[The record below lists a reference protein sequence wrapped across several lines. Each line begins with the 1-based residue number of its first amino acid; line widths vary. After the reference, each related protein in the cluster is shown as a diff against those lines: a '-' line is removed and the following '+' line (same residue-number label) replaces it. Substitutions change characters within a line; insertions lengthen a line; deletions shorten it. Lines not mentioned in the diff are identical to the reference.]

1 MLKTTLGIYL
11 ISTCLFTAPTSLY
24 AAEDE
29 HEEHEAHV
37 HGEAQLLVALE
48 GSTLEIEFLS
58 PAMNIVGFEHQPA
71 NEAQSHAIESA
82 IETLKQ
88 PGLLFRLPTSAGC
101 DLSSILVES
110 SLAAQGEHDQEHS
123 KEADHD
129 HEEKTHSDFTG
140 HYSFHCAEVSRL
152 ESIAIEIFKQFPGT
166 ELIEVQSISE
176 QGQRKIELTP
186 DRHTLEF

>member
-1 MLKTTLGIYL
+1 MSKTKQRILL
-11 ISTCLFTAPTSLY
+11 LSISLLACSTPLY
-24 AAEDE
+24 ATEHE
-29 HEEHEAHV
+29 HEEHAAHI
-37 HGEAQLLVALE
+37 HGEAELLIAVE
-48 GSTLEIEFLS
+48 GSALEIEFLS

-140 HYSFHCAEVSRL
+140 HYSFHCSEVSRL